1 MGYVER
7 NLLPGEKVIY
17 KTRLHWTVLIGSV
30 FLSLLLAGAGAAL
43 LLGSGLG
50 SGLGPSSASIPATT
64 NAQLKPVLMYAGY
77 AFLFLALCVFGRGLL
92 KRNATEMSVTNRR
105 LVIKTGLLSRRT
117 IELLLNKVE
126 SIQVQESFAGRMLG
140 YGSIVVHGTGG
151 TPEVFHK
158 IAHPLEFRR
167 QMEQQVDT
175 KRAGV

>member
-30 FLSLLLAGAGAAL
+30 LISLVLAGAGVAL
-43 LLGSGLG
+43 LLG

-64 NAQLKPVLMYAGY
+64 NAQLKPILMYAGC
-77 AFLFLALCVFGRGLL
+77 AFLLLAICALVSGLI

-105 LVIKTGLLSRRT
+105 LVIKIGIFSRRT
-117 IELLLNKVE
+117 IELLLGRVE

-140 YGSIVVHGTGG
+140 FGSVIVHGTGG
-151 TPEVFHK
+151 TPETFHR

-167 QMEQQVDT
+167 QMEQQVETHD
-175 KRAGV
+175 K